1 MATKTL
7 TFQYNNGRTQTFT
20 NTNKVLARYPLCN
33 GMKTGYT
40 NAAGHCLVSSAT
52 DGNRAVISVC
62 LGDNKSIWNDSQ
74 SLLAWGL
81 VAPEDG
87 SNHDLD

>member
-1 MATKTL
+1 METKRL
-7 TFQYNNGRTQTFT
+7 AFQYNNGKIREFT

-52 DGNRAVISVC
+52 DGNRAVISRVS
-62 LGDNKSIWNDSQ
+62 GR
-74 SLLAWGL
+74 
-81 VAPEDG
+81 
-87 SNHDLD
+87 